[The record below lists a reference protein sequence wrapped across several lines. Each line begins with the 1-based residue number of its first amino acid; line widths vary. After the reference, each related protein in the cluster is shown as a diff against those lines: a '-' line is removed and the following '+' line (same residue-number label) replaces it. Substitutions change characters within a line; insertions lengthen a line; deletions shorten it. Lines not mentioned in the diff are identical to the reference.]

1 MSDVLP
7 AAAGPSRRRRRG
19 AGWDRAR
26 RVQWRLAV
34 VATALSG
41 FVVGY
46 GVLWFQLF
54 GERPDRADYLT
65 SAGGYLGAAL
75 VLALAPLTLLSPT
88 ERRWGDPVWSGSA
101 GAVALLL
108 AVLGLSSLSTGLRM
122 DEPTG
127 PFGGL
132 DDGAG
137 GVVLWPWCWLLL
149 WAAGRGVY
157 DRVRV
162 R

>member
-1 MSDVLP
+1 M
-7 AAAGPSRRRRRG
+7 
-19 AGWDRAR
+19 
-26 RVQWRLAV
+26 QWRVAV
-34 VATALSG
+34 VVTVLNGLA
-41 FVVGY
+41 VGY
-46 GVLWFQLF
+46 GAVWFQLF
-54 GERPDRADYLT
+54 GDRADRADYLT

-88 ERRWGDPVWSGSA
+88 ERRWGGPVGSWSA
-101 GAVALLL
+101 GAASVLL
-108 AVLGLSSLSTGLRM
+108 AVLGLSSLSTGLGM
-122 DEPTG
+122 EEPTG

-132 DDGAG
+132 DDGVG

-157 DRVRV
+157 DRLRV